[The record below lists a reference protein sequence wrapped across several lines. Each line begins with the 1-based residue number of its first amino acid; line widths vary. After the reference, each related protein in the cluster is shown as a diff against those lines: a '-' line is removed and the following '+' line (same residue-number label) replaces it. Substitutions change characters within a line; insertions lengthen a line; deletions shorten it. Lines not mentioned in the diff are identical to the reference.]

1 MAQPFLSIVIPA
13 YNEEARIA
21 QTLDT
26 VAAYAGSQ
34 DYSWEVVVA
43 DDGSM
48 DGTAALVEAAAREY
62 NEIRLV
68 RLAHGGKGSAVRAG
82 MLEARGEFRFL
93 ADADLSMPIEQVER
107 FLPPQMEDFD
117 VAIGSREAP
126 GARRIDEP
134 ASRHAMGRAYNGM
147 VRLLAVPGLSDTQC
161 GFKCFAAGAAE
172 ALFPLQRALGFGF
185 DVEVLFLARRMGM
198 RIQEVPID
206 WYFREGS
213 KVKPVRDSFLML
225 RDLLSVRLNHARGRY
240 GDLRRVSRESESTAP
255 AAEESG
261 EKQDG

>member
-1 MAQPFLSIVIPA
+1 
-13 YNEEARIA
+13 
-21 QTLDT
+21 
-26 VAAYAGSQ
+26 
-34 DYSWEVVVA
+34 
-43 DDGSM
+43 
-48 DGTAALVEAAAREY
+48 
-62 NEIRLV
+62 
-68 RLAHGGKGSAVRAG
+68 
-82 MLEARGEFRFL
+82 
-93 ADADLSMPIEQVER
+93 
-107 FLPPQMEDFD
+107 
-117 VAIGSREAP
+117 
-126 GARRIDEP
+126 
-134 ASRHAMGRAYNGM
+134 MGRAYNGM

-206 WYFREGS
+206 WYFRAGS

-225 RDLLSVRLNHARGRY
+225 RDLLSVRWNHARGRY